1 MSIIIGTDEYTALK
15 MNAVEANNILL
26 RLNKIILPVIGG
38 LTKGKQGSN
47 IMDADLS
54 EVAGII
60 AENLNEEVM
69 TNIVLPMFKGSR
81 VYSVENKLFIDKD
94 AAINVVFTVDNLFD
108 LYTLIWEV
116 LKLNFEV
123 FFHKAAA
130 NFGSLTAAQVDS
142 SLPAKSVKT

>member
-38 LTKGKQGSN
+38 LTKGKQGAN

-81 VYSVENKLFIDKD
+81 VYSVEKKLFIDKD
-94 AAINVVFTVDNLFD
+94 AAINIVFTVDNLFD

-123 FFHKAAA
+123 FFRKAAA
-130 NFGSLTAAQVDS
+130 NFGSLTAAPADK